1 MIRERE
7 RRLTQSFN
15 MTHFTKNGRKK
26 LSSRY
31 DQYNYQS
38 FNDYRKEKTFW
49 IKDCVGHV
57 M

>member
-7 RRLTQSFN
+7 RRLAQSFK
-15 MTHFTKNGRKK
+15 MSHFTKNGRKQ

-31 DQYNYQS
+31 YQYNYQS
-38 FNDYRKEKTFW
+38 CNDYRKEKTFW
-49 IKDCVGHV
+49 MKDCISNV